1 MSITAVP
8 GGVRIQLHVQPG
20 ASSSGVAGLHGDRI
34 RLRIQSPPVDGRA
47 NEAVLEWIAAQ
58 LAVPRRAVTLVRGEK
73 SREKTVEIAGISV
86 EAAGRALGIER
97 LKD

>member
-20 ASSSGVAGLHGDRI
+20 ASTSEVTGLHGNRI
-34 RLRIQSPPVDGRA
+34 CLRIQSPPVDGRA
-47 NEAVLEWIAAQ
+47 NAAVLAWIAEV
-58 LAVPRRAVTLVRGEK
+58 LGVPRGAVTLVRGEK
-73 SREKTVEIAGISV
+73 SREKTVEVRGVTV
-86 EAAGRALGIER
+86 EVAAEKLKR

>member
-20 ASSSGVAGLHGDRI
+20 ASKSEVAGLHGERM

-47 NEAVLEWIAAQ
+47 NEAVLDWIAAQ
-58 LAVPRRAVTLVRGEK
+58 LGVPRRTVTLVRGAK